1 MNNLADIGQNGYL
14 IKMEGISKSFNGIL
28 ALNNVDLF
36 VKRGEVHALM
46 GENGAGKSTLMK
58 ILAGLIQS
66 DIGQI
71 LLQGQEVFI
80 KNPKVALDLGIS
92 MIHQELNHIRDMTV
106 SENIFLGK
114 EPCYKLFETV
124 NTSLQRKMTRDLFAS
139 AGIEIDPDTMMS
151 ELSVAQ
157 MQMVEIVKA
166 VSYNSSV
173 IIMDEPTSAITDKEV
188 EKLFDMIRDLKRKG
202 ISIIYI
208 SHKMDEIFRISD
220 TITVLRDGQYIASLP
235 ASELDDNSLIKLMVG
250 REINEIF
257 PQVNTN
263 RGETVLQV
271 EGLSRKG
278 EFQNVSFA
286 LRKGEILGL
295 SGLMGAGRTEVGETI
310 FGLHHPDSGTIKING
325 KTVQHHLPSDAINNR
340 LALISEDRKLKG
352 LNLVE
357 SIKNNI
363 SIVILKNF
371 CRLGQVVKVKEE
383 SAFVDGEIQKF
394 GIKTA
399 GRDTLVGKLS
409 GGNQQK
415 VVLSKW
421 MATNPDILILDEP
434 TRGIDV
440 GAKTEIYC
448 LISQLATQGK
458 AILLI
463 SSEMPEIIGLCH
475 RTLVLHQGII
485 TAEFQREEFSQE
497 KIMEAAM
504 GYSK

>member
-1 MNNLADIGQNGYL
+1 
-14 IKMEGISKSFNGIL
+14 
-28 ALNNVDLF
+28 
-36 VKRGEVHALM
+36 M

-66 DIGQI
+66 DSGQI
-71 LLQGQEVFI
+71 LLQGEEVFI

-92 MIHQELNHIRDMTV
+92 MIHQELNHVSAMTV

-114 EPCYKLFETV
+114 EPCYKLFDTV
-124 NTSLQRKMTRDLFAS
+124 NTTLQRKMTRDLFAT
-139 AGIEIDPDTMMS
+139 AGIEIDPDTIMS

-188 EKLFDMIRDLKRKG
+188 EKLFDMIGDLKRKG

-220 TITVLRDGQYIASLP
+220 KITVLRDGQYIATRP

-257 PQVNTN
+257 PEINTN

-278 EFQNVSFA
+278 EFQNVSFS
-286 LRKGEILGL
+286 LREGEILGL

-310 FGLHHPDSGTIKING
+310 FGLQRPDSGTIKING

-340 LALISEDRKLKG
+340 LALISEDRKQCKG
-352 LNLVE
+352 NPHDGC
-357 SIKNNI
+357 IDRQ
-363 SIVILKNF
+363 IV
-371 CRLGQVVKVKEE
+371 
-383 SAFVDGEIQKF
+383 S
-394 GIKTA
+394 
-399 GRDTLVGKLS
+399 GRET
-409 GGNQQK
+409 
-415 VVLSKW
+415 
-421 MATNPDILILDEP
+421 
-434 TRGIDV
+434 
-440 GAKTEIYC
+440 
-448 LISQLATQGK
+448 
-458 AILLI
+458 
-463 SSEMPEIIGLCH
+463 
-475 RTLVLHQGII
+475 
-485 TAEFQREEFSQE
+485 
-497 KIMEAAM
+497 
-504 GYSK
+504 

>member
-1 MNNLADIGQNGYL
+1 MEKNVNNNCILEMRLISKAFSGVAALSNVNLA
-14 IKMEGISKSFNGIL
+14 
-28 ALNNVDLF
+28 
-36 VKRGEVHALM
+36 VKPGEVHALM

-58 ILAGLIQS
+58 ILAGLYSS
-66 DIGQI
+66 DSGKII
-71 LLQGQEVFI
+71 LQGREVTI

-92 MIHQELNHIRDMTV
+92 MIHQELNHVSAMTV

-114 EPCYKLFETV
+114 EPCYKFLSTV
-124 NTSLQRKMTRDLFAS
+124 NTSLQRKMTLDLFAGL
-139 AGIEIDPDTMMS
+139 GIEIDPDTIMS

-166 VSYNSSV
+166 VSCNSSV

-188 EKLFDMIRDLKRKG
+188 EKLFDMIRDLKSKG
-202 ISIIYI
+202 IAIIYI

-220 TITVLRDGQYIASLP
+220 TITVLRDGQYIATRP
-235 ASELDDNSLIKLMVG
+235 ANELDDNSLIKLMVG

-257 PQVNTN
+257 PAVNTY
-263 RGETVLQV
+263 RGKTVLQV

-278 EFQNVSFA
+278 EFQNVGFD
-286 LRKGEILGL
+286 LHEGEILGL
-295 SGLMGAGRTEVGETI
+295 SGLMGAGRTEVGETL
-310 FGLHHPDSGTIKING
+310 FGLRRPDSGIIKI
-325 KTVQHHLPSDAINNR
+325 KERPVQHRSPSDAIFNK

-352 LNLVE
+352 LNLVD
-357 SIKNNI
+357 SIKRNI
-363 SIVILKNF
+363 SIVILRNF
-371 CRLGQVVKVKEE
+371 CRLGQVVKANEE
-383 SAFVDGEIQKF
+383 TAFVDSEIQKF

-415 VVLSKW
+415 VVLSMW
-421 MATNPDILILDEP
+421 LATNPDILILDEP

-440 GAKTEIYC
+440 GAKTEIYR
-448 LISQLATQGK
+448 LICELAKQGK

-475 RTLVLHQGII
+475 RTLVLHEGTI
-485 TAEFQREEFSQE
+485 TAEFKRGEFSQE